1 MLWKVAC
8 SLVNSTIIYYYLLI
22 KLNCRQTFIVHIKYE
37 LFTFSN
43 YEFVTLNNI
52 YIFLLNYLLIH
63 FMDILT
69 TPAYRT
75 ISNHVIAE
83 VRQKIANEQ
92 NALFALR
99 PYHPGEVIAEFSA
112 GTISAEPTYL
122 TVQVG
127 IARHITLQP
136 EFLQYI
142 NHSCDPNV
150 FFDTTTMQ
158 LVALKELQ
166 PQQEMTFFYPSTE
179 WEMTQSF
186 NCYCGSHHCLGK
198 IQGAAFLSKQA
209 QEQYR
214 FTDFIQQQLAKK
226 SANKKVA

>member
-1 MLWKVAC
+1 
-8 SLVNSTIIYYYLLI
+8 
-22 KLNCRQTFIVHIKYE
+22 
-37 LFTFSN
+37 
-43 YEFVTLNNI
+43 
-52 YIFLLNYLLIH
+52 
-63 FMDILT
+63 MDTLT

-83 VRQKIANEQ
+83 VRRKTSNEQ

-99 PYHPGEVIAEFSA
+99 AYQPGEVIADFSA

-127 IARHITLQP
+127 EGKHITLQP

-150 FFDTTTMQ
+150 FFDTTSMQ
-158 LVALKELQ
+158 VVALRPIGAEE
-166 PQQEMTFFYPSTE
+166 EMTFFYPSTE
-179 WEMTQSF
+179 WKMTQSF
-186 NCYCGSHHCLGK
+186 DCYCGSEKCLGR
-198 IQGAAFLSKQA
+198 IQGAYYLSKQSA
-209 QEQYR
+209 DTYR

-226 SANKKVA
+226 IARKKVA